1 MDMMAGMG
9 DMEGGQVV
17 IGTRGVLMNM
27 TLFPMVLLLPC
38 TPLKSNMMSTMW
50 TLFLPPTSIMRMK
63 LLPTMLQLSTILLL
77 TMLFLHLPL
86 LFFPMAMPCI
96 RLKSSMMSTLLTFS
110 LLLMCVMPITPM
122 KLPTMLQ

>member
-1 MDMMAGMG
+1 MDMMADMG

-38 TPLKSNMMSTMW
+38 TPLKSNMVSTMW
-50 TLFLPPTSIMRMK
+50 TLFLPPTSIT
-63 LLPTMLQLSTILLL
+63 PLL
-77 TMLFLHLPL
+77 TMHWLDLSL
-86 LFFPMAMPCI
+86 LSFPMAMPCT

-110 LLLMCVMPITPM
+110 QLPMCVMPIMPM
-122 KLPTMLQ
+122 KLLTMLQLSTIWLLTLLL